1 MLFTNILYD
10 IYIFTWDAWLSFVN
24 LFAPSRRIGGV
35 VQQGNP
41 GAGGKWPEFVP
52 PKDGDSRCACPAL
65 NAMANHDGR
74 NVKFTEIT
82 EKVHQTFNFAETFS
96 RLVIGVGAEMLH
108 KNYNTDTFDLAD
120 LDVHNGI
127 EHDASLLR
135 QDANF
140 EPDQGK
146 PYLPFIHDLL
156 ASATGKDADGKPCL
170 TPADISR
177 FSSKRR
183 AHSRQKNP
191 KFALENK
198 HKIFGSANASTLL
211 AIFGGAV
218 ADLEPFLTE
227 ERIPEGWE
235 PKHRSHMGLTFMAF
249 NPTTFVVEMG
259 IDEEPFTNPPTAIF
273 LGALGRAVASFVVT
287 NGK

>member
-1 MLFTNILYD
+1 MLFSGLGTFLHD
-10 IYIFTWDAWLSFVN
+10 IYIFTWDAWLSFLN
-24 LFAPSRRIGGV
+24 LLTPSRKIGGV
-35 VQQGNP
+35 VQQGNH

-65 NAMANHDGR
+65 NAMANHGIISHDGR

-82 EKVHQTFNFAETFS
+82 QKVHETFNFAVTFS
-96 RLVIGVGAEMLH
+96 RFVIGVGAEMMH

-120 LDVHNGI
+120 LDVHNAI

-146 PYLPFIHDLL
+146 PYLPFITDLL

-183 AHSRQKNP
+183 AHSKEKNP
-191 KFALENK
+191 EFALDEK

-249 NPTTFVVEMG
+249 NPTVIKVELG
-259 IDEEPFTNPPTAIF
+259 IDEEPFTHK
-273 LGALGRAVASFVVT
+273 AVEAAAAEV
-287 NGK
+287 